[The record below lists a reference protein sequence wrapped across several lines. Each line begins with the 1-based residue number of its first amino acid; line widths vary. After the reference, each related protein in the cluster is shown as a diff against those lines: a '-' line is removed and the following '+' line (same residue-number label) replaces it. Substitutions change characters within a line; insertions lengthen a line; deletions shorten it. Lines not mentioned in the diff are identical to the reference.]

1 LNSSDQRLKL
11 LKVIAY
17 KFLKKMG
24 NGMNR
29 ILDGVFV
36 GSIRDSRDKEQITK
50 FNITHILTIH
60 EDPREGGLEV
70 YIYIYK

>member
-1 LNSSDQRLKL
+1 
-11 LKVIAY
+11 
-17 KFLKKMG
+17 
-24 NGMNR
+24 MNR
-29 ILDGVFV
+29 IIDGVFV

-70 YIYIYK
+70 YIYKYTFFILKLLLLIIN

>member
-1 LNSSDQRLKL
+1 
-11 LKVIAY
+11 
-17 KFLKKMG
+17 
-24 NGMNR
+24 MNR

-70 YIYIYK
+70 CIFINKFFFFCWHLFLLIIN

>member
-1 LNSSDQRLKL
+1 
-11 LKVIAY
+11 
-17 KFLKKMG
+17 MG

-70 YIYIYK
+70 CIFINKFFFFFLLAFVFINN

>member
-1 LNSSDQRLKL
+1 
-11 LKVIAY
+11 
-17 KFLKKMG
+17 
-24 NGMNR
+24 MNR